1 MSSNP
6 KPSQASSRLAQNA
19 SHLGGASNTPQTIPF
34 DPDRED
40 FPTRHNL
47 PKVEGAPEG
56 AAWVW
61 GEDDQLGRLNLLTP
75 RRTADAAKELI
86 RTGERVN
93 VKWVVLDSL
102 LLLV

>member
-6 KPSQASSRLAQNA
+6 NLSKAGSRLAQNA
-19 SHLGGASNTPQTIPF
+19 SHLGDASANTPLTIPF

-40 FPTRHNL
+40 FPARHNL
-47 PKVEGAPEG
+47 PTIEGAPEG

-61 GEDDQLGRLNLLTP
+61 GKDDQLGRLNLLTP
-75 RRTADAAKELI
+75 RRTAEAAKELI

-93 VKWVVLDSL
+93 VK
-102 LLLV
+102 